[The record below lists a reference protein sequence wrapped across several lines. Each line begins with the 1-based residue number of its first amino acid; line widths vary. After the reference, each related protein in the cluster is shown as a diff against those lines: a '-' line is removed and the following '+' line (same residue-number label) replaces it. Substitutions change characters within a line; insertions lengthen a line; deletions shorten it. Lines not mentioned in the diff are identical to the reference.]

1 MSEPCEYCGCDPC
14 DCDWGMN
21 SNEEEDAEK
30 KEKQTYKITRCHRE
44 DSGTACKASCSRGQ

>member
-30 KEKQTYKITRCHRE
+30 EEKQTYKITRYALYDDE
-44 DSGTACKASCSRGQ
+44 EWEN